1 MSVLTLKHLPDLI
14 LSLKSNNMSDGR
26 NPSPALTNSK
36 RQMLKETILP
46 PQGLRLGSG
55 SRFRG

>member
-1 MSVLTLKHLPDLI
+1 MSQLTLKHLPDLI
-14 LSLKSNNMSDGR
+14 ISLKSNNMSAGR

-46 PQGLRLGSG
+46 SQGLRFGLGL
-55 SRFRG
+55 RFRS